1 MSLQADTES
10 VQTAAPDGVLA
21 PLPEYQRMLAQYLGV
36 QSGDIFLY
44 WKARVGLYALL
55 KAAGVGKGDEV
66 IMPAYT
72 CVVVPNAVLYCG
84 GQPVYVDI
92 DAATYSANTEQLKR
106 AITSRT
112 KVIICQNT
120 YGLSSELET
129 VQHLAEPQ
137 GIVTIEDCTHGFG
150 GYYNGKPNGLTCDA
164 GIYSTQWNKPFSTGI
179 GGFLVTRNTALKDSL
194 NKQSASLQEASAKEC
209 RMLKLQLI
217 GRQKLLTEKTYW
229 ALLRLYRWLSRKN
242 LVVGSSVNEE
252 ITGTTMPENYFKKMA
267 TVQAAEGIKVLPK
280 LEKDLESRKSTAA
293 VYTEFLQKHHKNH
306 VAEEHFK
313 NHSFLKYP
321 LLVTDR
327 QEFFAR
333 AEQAKIS
340 LGDWFVSPLHPVTS
354 GLERWHMDPSKNPV
368 ANYSA
373 ANVVNM
379 PTTPGN
385 IERVTRFLAQNIE
398 LIADVE

>member
-1 MSLQADTES
+1 M
-10 VQTAAPDGVLA
+10 
-21 PLPEYQRMLAQYLGV
+21 
-36 QSGDIFLY
+36 
-44 WKARVGLYALL
+44 
-55 KAAGVGKGDEV
+55 
-66 IMPAYT
+66 
-72 CVVVPNAVLYCG
+72 
-84 GQPVYVDI
+84 
-92 DAATYSANTEQLKR
+92 
-106 AITSRT
+106 
-112 KVIICQNT
+112 QN
-120 YGLSSELET
+120 
-129 VQHLAEPQ
+129 
-137 GIVTIEDCTHGFG
+137 
-150 GYYNGKPNGLTCDA
+150 
-164 GIYSTQWNKPFSTGI
+164 
-179 GGFLVTRNTALKDSL
+179 
-194 NKQSASLQEASAKEC
+194 
-209 RMLKLQLI
+209 
-217 GRQKLLTEKTYW
+217 
-229 ALLRLYRWLSRKN
+229 SRKN

-354 GLERWHMDPSKNPV
+354 GLERWHMDPSKKPV